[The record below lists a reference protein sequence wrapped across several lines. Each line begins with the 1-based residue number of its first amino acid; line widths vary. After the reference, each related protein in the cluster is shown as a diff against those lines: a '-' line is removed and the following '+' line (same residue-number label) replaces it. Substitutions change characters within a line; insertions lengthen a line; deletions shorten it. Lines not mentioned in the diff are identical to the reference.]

1 MEMSHGQ
8 CTRVYKYGGKQQ
20 SCPWCIFNTLKF
32 SISLRSGVHK
42 KFSKI
47 MVAIDGSKE
56 SMHAANCA
64 IGVAQRYDA
73 ILVVLTVLPQEL
85 RYDYEIDQVDPEVPM
100 TPVKGVVELSRME
113 IEGEWFAGIKKN
125 ALASNVKI
133 ETEILMEGKSVVAD
147 IIEYSEKQSIDLIV
161 IGTKG
166 KTGLRRLILGSVS
179 QGILAYAHCPVLL
192 VR

>member
-1 MEMSHGQ
+1 M
-8 CTRVYKYGGKQQ
+8 
-20 SCPWCIFNTLKF
+20 
-32 SISLRSGVHK
+32 HK

-47 MVAIDGSKE
+47 LVAIDGSKE

-64 IGVAQRYDA
+64 VGIAKMYDA
-73 ILVVLTVLPQEL
+73 ILVVLTVLPQEI
-85 RYDYEIDQVDPEVPM
+85 RYDYEINQVDPEIPM

-133 ETEILMEGKSVVAD
+133 ETEIVMEGKSVVAD
-147 IIEYSEKQSIDLIV
+147 IMEYSEKQSIDLIV

-166 KTGLRRLILGSVS
+166 RTGLRRLLLGSVS
-179 QGILAYAHCPVLL
+179 QGVLAYAHCPVLL

>member
-1 MEMSHGQ
+1 M
-8 CTRVYKYGGKQQ
+8 
-20 SCPWCIFNTLKF
+20 
-32 SISLRSGVHK
+32 HK

-47 MVAIDGSKE
+47 IVAIDGSKE

-64 IGVAQRYDA
+64 IGVAKRYDA

-85 RYDYEIDQVDPEVPM
+85 RYDYEIDQVDPEVSM

-113 IEGEWFAGIKKN
+113 IEGEWFTGIKKN

>member
-1 MEMSHGQ
+1 M
-8 CTRVYKYGGKQQ
+8 
-20 SCPWCIFNTLKF
+20 KF
-32 SISLRSGVHK
+32 D
-42 KFSKI
+42 KI

-64 IGVAQRYDA
+64 VGVAKRYDA
-73 ILVVLTVLPQEL
+73 KLVVLTILPQEL
-85 RYDYEIDQVDPEVPM
+85 RYDYEIDQVDPDIPM

-113 IEGEWFAGIKKN
+113 IESKWFTDIKKN
-125 ALASNVKI
+125 PLASNVRI
-133 ETEILMEGKSVVAD
+133 ETEIVMEGKSIVSD

-166 KTGLRRLILGSVS
+166 KTGLRRLLLGSVS
-179 QGILAYAHCPVLL
+179 QGVLAYAHCPVLL

>member
-1 MEMSHGQ
+1 
-8 CTRVYKYGGKQQ
+8 
-20 SCPWCIFNTLKF
+20 
-32 SISLRSGVHK
+32 
-42 KFSKI
+42 

-56 SMHAANCA
+56 SKHAANCA
-64 IGVAQRYDA
+64 IGVAKRYDA

-113 IEGEWFAGIKKN
+113 IEGEWFRGIKKN

>member
-1 MEMSHGQ
+1 M
-8 CTRVYKYGGKQQ
+8 
-20 SCPWCIFNTLKF
+20 
-32 SISLRSGVHK
+32 HK

-47 MVAIDGSKE
+47 IVAIDGSKE

-64 IGVAQRYDA
+64 IGVAKRYDA

-85 RYDYEIDQVDPEVPM
+85 RYDYEIAQVDPEVPM

-113 IEGEWFAGIKKN
+113 IEGEWFTGIKKN

>member
-1 MEMSHGQ
+1 
-8 CTRVYKYGGKQQ
+8 
-20 SCPWCIFNTLKF
+20 
-32 SISLRSGVHK
+32 
-42 KFSKI
+42 

-64 IGVAQRYDA
+64 IGVAKRYDA

-113 IEGEWFAGIKKN
+113 IEGEWFTGIKKN

-179 QGILAYAHCPVLL
+179 HGILAYAHCPVLL
-192 VR
+192 VT

>member
-1 MEMSHGQ
+1 M
-8 CTRVYKYGGKQQ
+8 
-20 SCPWCIFNTLKF
+20 
-32 SISLRSGVHK
+32 HK

-64 IGVAQRYDA
+64 MGVAKRYNA

-113 IEGEWFAGIKKN
+113 IEGEWFTGIKKN
-125 ALASNVKI
+125 ALESNVKI

-147 IIEYSEKQSIDLIV
+147 IIEYSEKQGIDLIV

>member
-1 MEMSHGQ
+1 M
-8 CTRVYKYGGKQQ
+8 YY
-20 SCPWCIFNTLKF
+20 
-32 SISLRSGVHK
+32 SISRRSDVHK
-42 KFSKI
+42 KFNKI
-47 MVAIDGSKE
+47 VVAIDGSTE

-64 IGVAQRYDA
+64 IGVAKRYDA
-73 ILVVLTVLPQEL
+73 ILIVLTVLPQEL
-85 RYDYEIDQVDPEVPM
+85 RYDYRIDRVDPEIPM

-113 IEGEWFAGIKKN
+113 IEGKWFTGIKKD

-133 ETEILMEGKSVVAD
+133 ETEIVIEGKSIVSD

-166 KTGLRRLILGSVS
+166 KTGLKRLLLGSVS
-179 QGILAYAHCPVLL
+179 QGVLAYAHCPVLL

>member
-1 MEMSHGQ
+1 
-8 CTRVYKYGGKQQ
+8 
-20 SCPWCIFNTLKF
+20 
-32 SISLRSGVHK
+32 
-42 KFSKI
+42 

-64 IGVAQRYDA
+64 IGVAKRYDA

-113 IEGEWFAGIKKN
+113 IEGEWFTGIKKN
-125 ALASNVKI
+125 ALASKVKI

-179 QGILAYAHCPVLL
+179 QGILAYTHCPVLL

>member
-1 MEMSHGQ
+1 
-8 CTRVYKYGGKQQ
+8 
-20 SCPWCIFNTLKF
+20 
-32 SISLRSGVHK
+32 VHK

-64 IGVAQRYDA
+64 IGVAKRYDA

-113 IEGEWFAGIKKN
+113 IEGEWFTGIKKN

>member
-1 MEMSHGQ
+1 
-8 CTRVYKYGGKQQ
+8 
-20 SCPWCIFNTLKF
+20 
-32 SISLRSGVHK
+32 
-42 KFSKI
+42 

-85 RYDYEIDQVDPEVPM
+85 RYDNEIDQVDPDVPM

-113 IEGEWFAGIKKN
+113 IEGEWFTGIKKN

>member
-1 MEMSHGQ
+1 M
-8 CTRVYKYGGKQQ
+8 K
-20 SCPWCIFNTLKF
+20 FN
-32 SISLRSGVHK
+32 
-42 KFSKI
+42 KI
-47 MVAIDGSKE
+47 MVAIDGSTE

-64 IGVAQRYDA
+64 IGVAKRYDA
-73 ILVVLTVLPQEL
+73 ILIVLTVLPQEL
-85 RYDYEIDQVDPEVPM
+85 RYDYIIDQVDPEIPM

-113 IEGEWFAGIKKN
+113 IEGKWFTGIKKD

-133 ETEILMEGKSVVAD
+133 ETEIVIEGKSVVSD

-166 KTGLRRLILGSVS
+166 KTGLKRLLLGSVS
-179 QGILAYAHCPVLL
+179 QGVLAYAHCPVLL

>member
-1 MEMSHGQ
+1 M
-8 CTRVYKYGGKQQ
+8 
-20 SCPWCIFNTLKF
+20 
-32 SISLRSGVHK
+32 HK
-42 KFSKI
+42 KFNKI
-47 MVAIDGSKE
+47 VVAIDGSTE

-64 IGVAQRYDA
+64 IGVAKRYDA
-73 ILVVLTVLPQEL
+73 ILIVLTVLPQEL
-85 RYDYEIDQVDPEVPM
+85 RYDYRIDRVDPEIPM

-113 IEGEWFAGIKKN
+113 IEGKWFTGIKKD

-133 ETEILMEGKSVVAD
+133 ETEIVIEGKSIVSD

-166 KTGLRRLILGSVS
+166 KTGLKRLLLGSVS
-179 QGILAYAHCPVLL
+179 QGVLAYAHCPVLL

>member
-1 MEMSHGQ
+1 
-8 CTRVYKYGGKQQ
+8 
-20 SCPWCIFNTLKF
+20 
-32 SISLRSGVHK
+32 VHK

-47 MVAIDGSKE
+47 LVAIDGSKE

-64 IGVAQRYDA
+64 VGIAKRYDA
-73 ILVVLTVLPQEL
+73 ILVVLTVLPQEI
-85 RYDYEIDQVDPEVPM
+85 RYDYEINQVDPEIPM

-133 ETEILMEGKSVVAD
+133 ETEIVMEGKSVVAD
-147 IIEYSEKQSIDLIV
+147 IMEYSEKQSIDLIV

-166 KTGLRRLILGSVS
+166 RTGLRRLLLGSVS
-179 QGILAYAHCPVLL
+179 QGVLAYAHRPVLL

>member
-1 MEMSHGQ
+1 M
-8 CTRVYKYGGKQQ
+8 
-20 SCPWCIFNTLKF
+20 
-32 SISLRSGVHK
+32 
-42 KFSKI
+42 
-47 MVAIDGSKE
+47 
-56 SMHAANCA
+56 
-64 IGVAQRYDA
+64 GVAKRYNA

-113 IEGEWFAGIKKN
+113 IEGEWFTGIKKN
-125 ALASNVKI
+125 ALESNVKI

-147 IIEYSEKQSIDLIV
+147 IIEYSEKQGIDLIV